1 MRTRVNFL
9 DGTVMGRPWG
19 RRRSAAPVTEATAA
33 AHATS
38 GIAHGHHEHT
48 TKRWMLV
55 AACVLGAA
63 ALPGCAG
70 YYYGEKYGP
79 TLGSTVDNMLRDNL
93 LEASHRATDNLSK
106 TVALEPQRPVLVTTL
121 VNVDQRSEPSQLGLI
136 VAEQIAGRLVQRGV
150 RVTALKWQ
158 EPLAVQQRHPGEL
171 LVPRE
176 WHEVGQAHDAQ
187 AVVVGTYAVSARQL
201 YISLKLVSPAGN
213 AVVAAHDYVVPVDD
227 DVRTLLRGR

>member
-33 AHATS
+33 AHAVS

-93 LEASHRATDNLSK
+93 LEASLAQ
-106 TVALEPQRPVLVTTL
+106 PTTC
-121 VNVDQRSEPSQLGLI
+121 
-136 VAEQIAGRLVQRGV
+136 
-150 RVTALKWQ
+150 
-158 EPLAVQQRHPGEL
+158 
-171 LVPRE
+171 
-176 WHEVGQAHDAQ
+176 
-187 AVVVGTYAVSARQL
+187 
-201 YISLKLVSPAGN
+201 
-213 AVVAAHDYVVPVDD
+213 
-227 DVRTLLRGR
+227 

>member
-1 MRTRVNFL
+1 MRHRLNFL
-9 DGTVMGRPWG
+9 VGEVVAWPWPQ
-19 RRRSAAPVTEATAA
+19 RRGSAPLSVPGATAA
-33 AHATS
+33 A
-38 GIAHGHHEHT
+38 IAAPGRGLGDT
-48 TKRWMLV
+48 TKRWALL
-55 AACVLGAA
+55 AACLLGAA

-93 LEASHRATDNLSK
+93 LEASHRATDNLLK

>member
-33 AHATS
+33 AHAVS

-55 AACVLGAA
+55 AARVLGVA

-70 YYYGEKYGP
+70 YYYGDKYGP
-79 TLGSTVDNMLRDNL
+79 TLGSTVDNMLRSNL
-93 LEASHRATDNLSK
+93 VEASHRATDALLK
-106 TVALEPQRPVLVTTL
+106 TVTLDAQQPVLVTTL